1 MGPGRSLGLLPQG
14 KEEGPTGPDLAELL
28 YLAIH
33 AAAMPLVCCHRSHL
47 RLIAVHPATTPDSP
61 DSSIS
66 SCVLHCTVLPALAR
80 HCTHTCPSSIGLDS
94 SARTRSGS

>member
-33 AAAMPLVCCHRSHL
+33 AAAMPLLCCHRSHL

-66 SCVLHCTVLPALAR
+66 SCVLHW
-80 HCTHTCPSSIGLDS
+80 HGNCTHTCPSSIGLDS